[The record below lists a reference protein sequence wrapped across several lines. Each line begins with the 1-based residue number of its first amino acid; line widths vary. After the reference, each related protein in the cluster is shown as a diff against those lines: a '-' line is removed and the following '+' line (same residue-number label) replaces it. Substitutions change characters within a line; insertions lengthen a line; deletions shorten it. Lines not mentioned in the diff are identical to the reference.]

1 MAEVSKEIIDSVFE
15 AVEIAKSNGKIRKGV
30 NEVTK
35 AIERG
40 EAKLVVIAQ
49 DITPAEITMH
59 LPLLSEEKDIKCVT
73 VPKKEELGAAAGLGV
88 PTAAV
93 AIVKEGEAK
102 DIIKKIVSQ
111 L

>member
-15 AVEIAKSNGKIRKGV
+15 AVEIAKLNGKIRKGV

-40 EAKLVVIAQ
+40 EAKLVIIAQ

-59 LPLLSEEKDIKCVT
+59 LPLLSEEKGIKCVT

-88 PTAAV
+88 STAAV
-93 AIVKEGEAK
+93 AIVKEGSAK
-102 DIIKKIVSQ
+102 DLIKNIISK

>member
-1 MAEVSKEIIDSVFE
+1 MTEVSKEIIDSVFE
-15 AVEIAKSNGKIRKGV
+15 AVETAKSNGKIRKGV

-59 LPLLSEEKDIKCVT
+59 LPFVRDQLNLQWLEHPPQFRNLT
-73 VPKKEELGAAAGLGV
+73 GLGHHKTPSLEARPNAV
-88 PTAAV
+88 PASVAV
-93 AIVKEGEAK
+93 
-102 DIIKKIVSQ
+102 Q
-111 L
+111 LDY

>member
-1 MAEVSKEIIDSVFE
+1 MTEVSKEMIDSVFE

-40 EAKLVVIAQ
+40 EAKLVIIAQ

-59 LPLLSEEKDIKCVT
+59 LPLLSEEKGIKCVT
-73 VPKKEELGAAAGLGV
+73 VSKKEELGAAAGLGV
-88 PTAAV
+88 STAAV

-102 DIIKKIVSQ
+102 DLIRKIVSQ

>member
-1 MAEVSKEIIDSVFE
+1 MAELSKEIIDFVFE
-15 AVEIAKSNGKIRKGV
+15 AVEMAKSNGKIRKGV

-49 DITPAEITMH
+49 DIAPAEITMH
-59 LPLLSEEKDIKCVT
+59 LPLLSEEKGIKCVT
-73 VPKKEELGAAAGLGV
+73 VPKKEELGASAGLGV
-88 PTAAV
+88 STAAV
-93 AIVKEGEAK
+93 AIVREGDAK
-102 DIIKKIVSQ
+102 DLIKKIVSQ

>member
-15 AVEIAKSNGKIRKGV
+15 AVETAKSNGKIRKGV

-59 LPLLSEEKDIKCVT
+59 LPLLSEEKGIKCVS

-88 PTAAV
+88 STAAV
-93 AIVKEGEAK
+93 AIVKEGDSKEL
-102 DIIKKIVSQ
+102 IKKIVSK

>member
-1 MAEVSKEIIDSVFE
+1 MAEVSKEIIDAVFE
-15 AVEIAKSNGKIRKGV
+15 AVETAKSNGKIRKGV

-59 LPLLSEEKDIKCVT
+59 LPLLSEEKGIKCVV

-88 PTAAV
+88 STAAV
-93 AIVKEGEAK
+93 AIVKEGDAK
-102 DIIKKIVSQ
+102 DLIKKIVSQ

>member
-15 AVEIAKSNGKIRKGV
+15 AVETAKSNGKIRKGV

-59 LPLLSEEKDIKCVT
+59 LPLLSEEKGIKCVM
-73 VPKKEELGAAAGLGV
+73 VPKKEELGAAAGLV
-88 PTAAV
+88 VSTAAV

-102 DIIKKIVSQ
+102 DLIKKIVSQ